1 MEALNLVD
9 VLVDDRGRLII
20 VILVLIKLGELLVLL
35 LLFNAIILILI

>member
-1 MEALNLVD
+1 MEALNLVY

>member
-35 LLFNAIILILI
+35 LLFNATILILI

>member
-1 MEALNLVD
+1 MEALNLVY

-35 LLFNAIILILI
+35 LLFNATILILI